1 MLLKLSVGLFPKILV
16 FVQNTNMIASKDLT
30 AAILGKVKEVVK
42 ATDPEA
48 EVILFGSRAR
58 GDAREDSDWDILIL
72 TSKYVN
78 LKEEQAFRHQLFD
91 LELAYGQEIST
102 FVYSKADWNGK
113 YRASPLFQQVVE
125 EGQEL
130 HEKFSWRQR

>member
-1 MLLKLSVGLFPKILV
+1 
-16 FVQNTNMIASKDLT
+16 MIASKDLT